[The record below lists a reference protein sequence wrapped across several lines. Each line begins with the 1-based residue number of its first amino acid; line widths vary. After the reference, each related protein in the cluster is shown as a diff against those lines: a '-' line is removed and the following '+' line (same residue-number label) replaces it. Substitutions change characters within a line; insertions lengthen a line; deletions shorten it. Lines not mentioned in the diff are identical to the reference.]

1 MCISV
6 CASVFVCSRVWASL
20 QLRGEAIAIPTDLK
34 TSLPATS
41 KYRGMGKKRENVSEH
56 QWSENTHLEIVASGR
71 VEKIWKRK
79 KNTQVQWGDYRR
91 NGTRRPLC
99 TAGSNE
105 KNEKT
110 KKKTERENGD
120 WQKTMEGNVHEASA
134 HTQQD
139 GKQVWDSLFKCWQ
152 GLCMGVWM
160 CGSMSLFF
168 AFVTPKVSRG
178 QERIPFLSR
187 ALFSYTYPPPP
198 QSTLF
203 FFSFLYTH
211 SSSPPSLLAQRWM
224 ALSFWWVTDEWSSSL
239 KSRVTARPVKRE
251 EMPDKRWQRARGE
264 REGREEKR
272 GRGGGKGTCGGGTVN
287 IIKSVRDGGSMCVA
301 ERARSAF
308 LHECLG
314 LFALWCS
321 KGQHHAN
328 GK

>member
-1 MCISV
+1 MEWKYTFRNS
-6 CASVFVCSRVWASL
+6 
-20 QLRGEAIAIPTDLK
+20 GERSCRKDLK
-34 TSLPATS
+34 EKK
-41 KYRGMGKKRENVSEH
+41 KYPGAVRGLQKERDS
-56 QWSENTHLEIVASGR
+56 TP
-71 VEKIWKRK
+71 
-79 KNTQVQWGDYRR
+79 
-91 NGTRRPLC
+91 PLHRWLKW
-99 TAGSNE
+99 E
-105 KNEKT
+105 EWEDK

-160 CGSMSLFF
+160 CGSMSLFLLLWLPRSPAVKSGSPF
-168 AFVTPKVSRG
+168 SLVPSFHTLIPRPPKAHS
-178 QERIPFLSR
+178 
-187 ALFSYTYPPPP
+187 
-198 QSTLF
+198 F

-301 ERARSAF
+301 ERAWSAF

>member
-1 MCISV
+1 MEWKYTFRNS
-6 CASVFVCSRVWASL
+6 
-20 QLRGEAIAIPTDLK
+20 GERSCRKDLK
-34 TSLPATS
+34 ENK
-41 KYRGMGKKRENVSEH
+41 KYPGAVRGLQKERDS
-56 QWSENTHLEIVASGR
+56 TP
-71 VEKIWKRK
+71 
-79 KNTQVQWGDYRR
+79 
-91 NGTRRPLC
+91 PLHRWLKW
-99 TAGSNE
+99 E
-105 KNEKT
+105 EWEDK

-160 CGSMSLFF
+160 CGSMSLFLLLWLPRSPAVKSGSPF
-168 AFVTPKVSRG
+168 SLVPSFHTLIPCPPKAHS
-178 QERIPFLSR
+178 
-187 ALFSYTYPPPP
+187 
-198 QSTLF
+198 F

>member
-1 MCISV
+1 MEWKYIFRNS
-6 CASVFVCSRVWASL
+6 
-20 QLRGEAIAIPTDLK
+20 GERSCRKDLK
-34 TSLPATS
+34 EKK
-41 KYRGMGKKRENVSEH
+41 KYPGAVRGLQKERDS
-56 QWSENTHLEIVASGR
+56 TP
-71 VEKIWKRK
+71 
-79 KNTQVQWGDYRR
+79 
-91 NGTRRPLC
+91 PLHRWLKW
-99 TAGSNE
+99 E
-105 KNEKT
+105 EWEDK

-160 CGSMSLFF
+160 CGSMSLFLLLWLPRSPAVKSGSPF
-168 AFVTPKVSRG
+168 SLVPSFHTLIPRPPKAHS
-178 QERIPFLSR
+178 
-187 ALFSYTYPPPP
+187 
-198 QSTLF
+198 F

-272 GRGGGKGTCGGGTVN
+272 GRGGGKRHMWGGNSEHHKVCKGRREHVCGRESTVC
-287 IIKSVRDGGSMCVA
+287 IFAWVPRTICIVMLKRPASRKWEIVQVVMKWHLS
-301 ERARSAF
+301 
-308 LHECLG
+308 G
-314 LFALWCS
+314 LQGVSCTFNTSTLF
-321 KGQHHAN
+321 HLLL
-328 GK
+328 

>member
-1 MCISV
+1 MEWKYTFRNS
-6 CASVFVCSRVWASL
+6 
-20 QLRGEAIAIPTDLK
+20 GERSCRKDLK
-34 TSLPATS
+34 EKK
-41 KYRGMGKKRENVSEH
+41 KYPGAVRGLQKERDSTPPLHRWLKWEEWEDKKKR
-56 QWSENTHLEIVASGR
+56 QR
-71 VEKIWKRK
+71 
-79 KNTQVQWGDYRR
+79 
-91 NGTRRPLC
+91 
-99 TAGSNE
+99 
-105 KNEKT
+105 EKT
-110 KKKTERENGD
+110 EIDRKRWKEMCTRHLHTPNRMEN
-120 WQKTMEGNVHEASA
+120 KCETVCLSA
-134 HTQQD
+134 D
-139 GKQVWDSLFKCWQ
+139 RDSVWVCGCVGACPFFCFCDSQ
-152 GLCMGVWM
+152 GL
-160 CGSMSLFF
+160 
-168 AFVTPKVSRG
+168 PR
-178 QERIPFLSR
+178 SR
-187 ALFSYTYPPPP
+187 ADPLSLSCPLFIHLSPAPPKH
-198 QSTLF
+198 TLF

-272 GRGGGKGTCGGGTVN
+272 GRGGEGTCGGGTVN

>member
-1 MCISV
+1 MEWKYRKYR
-6 CASVFVCSRVWASL
+6 FRN
-20 QLRGEAIAIPTDLK
+20 RGERSCRKDL
-34 TSLPATS
+34 
-41 KYRGMGKKRENVSEH
+41 
-56 QWSENTHLEIVASGR
+56 
-71 VEKIWKRK
+71 RK

-110 KKKTERENGD
+110 KKKDRERKRRLTENDGRKCARGI
-120 WQKTMEGNVHEASA
+120 A

-160 CGSMSLFF
+160 CGSMSLFLLLWLPRSPAVKSGS
-168 AFVTPKVSRG
+168 AFSLVPSFHTL
-178 QERIPFLSR
+178 IPR
-187 ALFSYTYPPPP
+187 PPNAY
-198 QSTLF
+198 SF
-203 FFSFLYTH
+203 FFFLFLYTH

-272 GRGGGKGTCGGGTVN
+272 GRGGKKRHMWGGTVN